1 MQNLFRDKD
10 VIRMNAKNKLF
21 VSEYIKDMN
30 AAKAAIRAGY
40 SKKTARS
47 IGQRLLTKVDIKKAV
62 ETELEEVRK
71 ANIAEAIEV
80 EEFLTLAMRGKKK
93 EEVLIGV
100 GGGEQRVGE
109 IQVSMKDRIKAAEL
123 LGKRYALFTDKKQIT
138 GAVPVV
144 IVDDIVE

>member
-1 MQNLFRDKD
+1 
-10 VIRMNAKNKLF
+10 MNAKNKLF

-40 SKKTARS
+40 SQKTARS
-47 IGQRLLTKVDIKKAV
+47 IGQRLLTKVDIKKAI
-62 ETELEEVRK
+62 EIELEEVRK

-80 EEFLTLAMRGKKK
+80 EEFLTLAMRGEKK

-100 GGGEQRVGE
+100 GGGEQQVGE

-123 LGKRYALFTDKKQIT
+123 LGKRYALFTDKT
-138 GAVPVV
+138 EMTVTEVPVFL
-144 IVDDIVE
+144 DDLSDPDG

>member
-1 MQNLFRDKD
+1 
-10 VIRMNAKNKLF
+10 MNAKNKLF

-40 SKKTARS
+40 SQKTARS
-47 IGQRLLTKVDIKKAV
+47 IGQRLLTKVDIKKAI
-62 ETELEEVRK
+62 EIELEEVRK

-80 EEFLTLAMRGKKK
+80 EEFLTLAMRGEKK

-100 GGGEQRVGE
+100 GGGEQQVGE

-144 IVDDIVE
+144 IADDIVE

>member
-40 SKKTARS
+40 SQKTARS
-47 IGQRLLTKVDIKKAV
+47 IGQRLLTKVDIKKAI
-62 ETELEEVRK
+62 EIELEEVRK

-80 EEFLTLAMRGKKK
+80 EEFLTLAMRGEKK

-100 GGGEQRVGE
+100 GGGEQQVGE

-144 IVDDIVE
+144 IADDIVE

>member
-1 MQNLFRDKD
+1 
-10 VIRMNAKNKLF
+10 MNAKNKLF
-21 VSEYIKDMN
+21 VSEYIKDLN
-30 AAKAAIRAGY
+30 AEKAAIKAGY
-40 SKKTARS
+40 SPKYARS
-47 IGQRLLTKVDIKKAV
+47 IAYKLLTKADIKKAI
-62 ETELEEVRK
+62 EIELEEVRK

-80 EEFLTLAMRGKKK
+80 EEFLTLAMRGEKK

-100 GGGEQRVGE
+100 GGGEQQVGE

-123 LGKRYALFTDKKQIT
+123 LGKRHALFTDKKQIT